1 MQNLSEY
8 YKTVYKEKKHG
19 GGINMKYVNKLFI
32 VSASVALLLSACGTN
47 EDSAQPKSND
57 QAENVQ
63 QDKASK
69 SDQTSGAAKEDS
81 KKDADSSEVSAKPS
95 GSQSSTSKTA
105 EDGQSTSS
113 SETKLTKSPEQDYSI
128 QVMDGYKLTGEEPGK
143 DALVLTSDDSQFMR
157 IEMLSSEA
165 SLDDAAQSVKQ
176 TATAVNKNAAEKK
189 NLEENGIFKDSVWY
203 EATSG
208 DHTVKAVLV
217 KGKKPM
223 KLTIFTKND
232 EENLDKFMQMAQ
244 TIQ

>member
-1 MQNLSEY
+1 
-8 YKTVYKEKKHG
+8 
-19 GGINMKYVNKLFI
+19 MKYMNKLFI

-63 QDKASK
+63 QDTASK
-69 SDQTSGAAKEDS
+69 SDQTSGAAKEES
-81 KKDADSSEVSAKPS
+81 KKDADSAEVSAEPS
-95 GSQSSTSKTA
+95 GSQSSTSETA
-105 EDGQSTSS
+105 EGGQSRSS
-113 SETKLTKSPEQDYSI
+113 SETKLTKSSEQDYSI

-157 IEMLSSEA
+157 IEMLSSDA

-203 EATSG
+203 KATSG
-208 DHTVKAVLV
+208 DHTVNAVLV

-232 EENLDKFMQMAQ
+232 AENLDKFMQMAQ

>member
-1 MQNLSEY
+1 
-8 YKTVYKEKKHG
+8 
-19 GGINMKYVNKLFI
+19 MKYMNKLFI

-63 QDKASK
+63 QDTASK
-69 SDQTSGAAKEDS
+69 SDQTSGAAKEES
-81 KKDADSSEVSAKPS
+81 KKDADSAEVSAEPS
-95 GSQSSTSKTA
+95 GSQSSTSETA
-105 EDGQSTSS
+105 EGGQSRSS
-113 SETKLTKSPEQDYSI
+113 SETKLTKSSEQDYSI

-203 EATSG
+203 KATSG
-208 DHTVKAVLV
+208 DHTVNAVLV

-232 EENLDKFMQMAQ
+232 AENLDKFMQMAQ

>member
-1 MQNLSEY
+1 LSEY

-19 GGINMKYVNKLFI
+19 GGINMKCMNKLFI

-63 QDKASK
+63 QDTASK

-95 GSQSSTSKTA
+95 GSQSSTSETA
-105 EDGQSTSS
+105 DDEQSTSS

-157 IEMLSSEA
+157 IEMMSSKA
-165 SLDDAAQSVKQ
+165 SMDDAAQSVKQ

-208 DHTVKAVLV
+208 DHTVNAVLV

>member
-1 MQNLSEY
+1 
-8 YKTVYKEKKHG
+8 
-19 GGINMKYVNKLFI
+19 MKYMNKLFI

-63 QDKASK
+63 QDTASK
-69 SDQTSGAAKEDS
+69 SDQTSGAAKEES
-81 KKDADSSEVSAKPS
+81 KKDVDSAEVSAEPS
-95 GSQSSTSKTA
+95 GSQSSTSQTA
-105 EDGQSTSS
+105 EGGQSRSS

-208 DHTVKAVLV
+208 DHTVNAVLV

-232 EENLDKFMQMAQ
+232 AENLDKFMQMAQ

>member
-1 MQNLSEY
+1 MRNLSEY

-19 GGINMKYVNKLFI
+19 GGINMKYKNKFFI
-32 VSASVALLLSACGTN
+32 VSASLALLLSACGTN

-63 QDKASK
+63 QDTVSK
-69 SDQTSGAAKEDS
+69 SDQTSGAEKEET
-81 KKDADSSEVSAKPS
+81 KKDADSSEASTKPS
-95 GSQSSTSKTA
+95 GSQSSTSETA
-105 EDGQSTSS
+105 EDKQPTPS
-113 SETKLTKSPEQDYSI
+113 SETKPIKSPEQDYSI

-157 IEMLSSEA
+157 IEMLSSET
-165 SLDDAAQSVKQ
+165 SMDEAAQSVKQ

-208 DHTVKAVLV
+208 DHTVNVVLV

>member
-1 MQNLSEY
+1 M
-8 YKTVYKEKKHG
+8 
-19 GGINMKYVNKLFI
+19 NKLFI

-63 QDKASK
+63 QDTASK
-69 SDQTSGAAKEDS
+69 SDQTSGAAKEES
-81 KKDADSSEVSAKPS
+81 KKDADSAEVSAEPS
-95 GSQSSTSKTA
+95 GSQSSTSETA
-105 EDGQSTSS
+105 EGGQSRSS
-113 SETKLTKSPEQDYSI
+113 SETKLTKSSEQDYSI

-203 EATSG
+203 KATSG
-208 DHTVKAVLV
+208 DHTVNAVLV

-232 EENLDKFMQMAQ
+232 AENLDKFMQMAQ

>member
-1 MQNLSEY
+1 
-8 YKTVYKEKKHG
+8 
-19 GGINMKYVNKLFI
+19 MKYVNKLFI

-63 QDKASK
+63 QDTASK
-69 SDQTSGAAKEDS
+69 SDQTSGAEKEDS

-95 GSQSSTSKTA
+95 GSQSSTSETA

-157 IEMLSSEA
+157 IEMLSTETSM
-165 SLDDAAQSVKQ
+165 DDAAQSVKQ
-176 TATAVNKNAAEKK
+176 TATAVNKNAAEK

-208 DHTVKAVLV
+208 DHTVNAVLV

>member
-1 MQNLSEY
+1 M
-8 YKTVYKEKKHG
+8 
-19 GGINMKYVNKLFI
+19 NKLFI

-63 QDKASK
+63 QDTASK
-69 SDQTSGAAKEDS
+69 SDQTSGAAKEES
-81 KKDADSSEVSAKPS
+81 KKDADSAEVSAEPS
-95 GSQSSTSKTA
+95 GSQSSTSETA
-105 EDGQSTSS
+105 EGGQSRSS
-113 SETKLTKSPEQDYSI
+113 SETKLTKSSEQDYSI

-157 IEMLSSEA
+157 IEMLSSDA

-203 EATSG
+203 KATSG
-208 DHTVKAVLV
+208 DHTVNAVLV

-232 EENLDKFMQMAQ
+232 AENLDKFMQMAQ

>member
-1 MQNLSEY
+1 M
-8 YKTVYKEKKHG
+8 
-19 GGINMKYVNKLFI
+19 NKLFI

-63 QDKASK
+63 QDTASK
-69 SDQTSGAAKEDS
+69 SDQTSGAAKEES
-81 KKDADSSEVSAKPS
+81 KKDADSAEVSAEPS
-95 GSQSSTSKTA
+95 GSQSSTSETA
-105 EDGQSTSS
+105 EGGQSRSS
-113 SETKLTKSPEQDYSI
+113 SETKLTKSSEQDYSI

-203 EATSG
+203 EAASG
-208 DHTVKAVLV
+208 DHTVNAVLV

-232 EENLDKFMQMAQ
+232 AENLDKFMQMAQ